1 MDDLEIYIFL
11 DSALQQQWAHFSQI
25 SGVSFYNNKKQ
36 LLIEIVLRKT
46 PGIHVRIV
54 LECISEIEELTS
66 SW

>member
-1 MDDLEIYIFL
+1 MGSFL
-11 DSALQQQWAHFSQI
+11 SNI
-25 SGVSFYNNKKQ
+25 RCFYDNKKQ